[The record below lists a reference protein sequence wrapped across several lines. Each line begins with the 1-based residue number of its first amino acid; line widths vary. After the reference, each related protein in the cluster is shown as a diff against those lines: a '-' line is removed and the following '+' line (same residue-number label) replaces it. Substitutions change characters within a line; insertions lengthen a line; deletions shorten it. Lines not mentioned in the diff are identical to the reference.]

1 MSTRAYF
8 FGGPADGTAR
18 EFPVR
23 PPSHFQVEA
32 LQGELDLKVG
42 HGNVPVTRVT
52 YRLHPLV
59 DDVGR
64 ATYVYLAPQ
73 TTLSSV
79 FRKSFDL
86 YVEAV
91 QNATSER

>member
-8 FGGPADGTAR
+8 FGGPADGTVR

-23 PPSHFQVEA
+23 PPSHFQVES

-42 HGNVPVTRVT
+42 HGNVQPTRVM
-52 YRLHPLV
+52 YKLHPLV
-59 DDVGR
+59 DDDGR
-64 ATYVYLAPQ
+64 ATYIYLAPQ

-79 FRKSFDL
+79 FRKSFDV
-86 YVEAV
+86 YVETV
-91 QNATSER
+91 QNATPER